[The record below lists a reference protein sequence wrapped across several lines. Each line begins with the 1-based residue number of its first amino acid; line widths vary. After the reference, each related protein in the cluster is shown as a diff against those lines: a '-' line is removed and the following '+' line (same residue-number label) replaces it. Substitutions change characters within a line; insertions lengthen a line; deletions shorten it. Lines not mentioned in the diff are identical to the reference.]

1 MKNEIACIPVHWN
14 FAIAIFKTI
23 TISKTVFQAFIATV
37 SKHTVIEIEKI
48 EMTFFL
54 NNSFSKIKYETLCN
68 DYRVGRLTNV
78 DIPNKIIALQCF
90 SIRRL
95 YDNSFHEWKLIPPYL
110 IEKSFDIS
118 FIFHS
123 NLLFKS
129 NKFKFFL
136 SFYRETVSNWKKCLA
151 MITEIPSCILWQY
164 PWYNGSI
171 QVDNASVYFL
181 KFSKKTSIIF
191 RYFFVTMDPLNNGMN
206 LRQNT
211 AYMKVF
217 VFNGYN

>member
-1 MKNEIACIPVHWN
+1 M
-14 FAIAIFKTI
+14 

-48 EMTFFL
+48 EMTFFW
-54 NNSFSKIKYETLCN
+54 NNSSSKIKYETLCN
-68 DYRVGRLTNV
+68 DYRVGELKNN

-90 SIRRL
+90 PIRRL
-95 YDNSFHEWKLIPPYL
+95 YDNSFHEWKLIPSYL

-123 NLLFKS
+123 NILFKS

-136 SFYRETVSNWKKCLA
+136 SFYRETVLNWKKCLA
-151 MITEIPSCILWQY
+151 MITEIPPCILWQY